1 MMAAN
6 SGSANNG
13 GSGNSSLR
21 IDPDP
26 PRQGETCSVSFTGD
40 CITVNIEGNL
50 IVEGV
55 STESPAQISFFVP
68 PGTAGQT
75 IEFELDHHSVERH
88 LAV

>member
-1 MMAAN
+1 MMAPN

-13 GSGNSSLR
+13 GSATSALR

-40 CITVNIEGNL
+40 SITVNIEGCL
-50 IVEGV
+50 IVEAV
-55 STESPAQISFFVP
+55 STESPAEVSFFVP
-68 PGTAGQT
+68 PGTAGKT
-75 IEFELDHHSVERH
+75 IEFELDQHSIERH